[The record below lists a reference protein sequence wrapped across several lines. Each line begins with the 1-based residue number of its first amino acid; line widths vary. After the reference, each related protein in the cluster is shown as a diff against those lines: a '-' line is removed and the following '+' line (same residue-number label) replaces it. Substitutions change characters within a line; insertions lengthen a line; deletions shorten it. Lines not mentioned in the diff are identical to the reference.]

1 MFFHRLRYHMTKH
14 LVKRNAIFEGVALQA
29 QADERLIVLSSSCR
43 RCSQQSSVRAPLFS
57 PPWSRH
63 SPRTLIVTSL
73 SSMHLELLVLSL
85 LTTRHSMT
93 AYTKI
98 KQQLLLHLPLKR
110 HIDLVH
116 VEFPMEELATV
127 SKDASQGEGSNQ
139 VKIVLVRKTKFQ
151 LYL

>member
-73 SSMHLELLVLSL
+73 SSMHLERKIYYYRPVRHGLLETFNNRSCRNVIPTRLIGALPVKALVCVPIDSSQEPDLS
-85 LTTRHSMT
+85 S
-93 AYTKI
+93 
-98 KQQLLLHLPLKR
+98 
-110 HIDLVH
+110 
-116 VEFPMEELATV
+116 
-127 SKDASQGEGSNQ
+127 
-139 VKIVLVRKTKFQ
+139 
-151 LYL
+151 